1 MAGDLYP
8 VLEQYVPPRGSLVQ
22 EGQSQPALFVPRD
35 QGDAPIERG
44 WVDAERRTAVFR
56 VVHPS

>member
-44 WVDAERRTAVFR
+44 WVDASGLSQRLSADRR
-56 VVHPS
+56 